1 MRPEFC
7 CAVTVP
13 LTGTTTNLLWM
24 GSMCSLSVSFVLMG
38 VYKTRSHK
46 MVPFL
51 FMVYLIFVKCRG
63 WEKMIKPR

>member
-24 GSMCSLSVSFVLMG
+24 GSMCLLSVSFVLMG

-46 MVPFL
+46 IVFL
-51 FMVYLIFVKCRG
+51 VYIIFVKYTG